1 MNYRSRVW
9 RVISAYSACAYV
21 DRPSQ
26 EVKMFA
32 NRRSETNYFSST
44 CNTRRY
50 KKCAWI
56 LISLNLKLKSNFT
69 PLSFDVCKKCSGNL
83 AKMTVFVRDTFHL
96 NLWQFFLIQV
106 QKEIQRYSTEL
117 WPHDVLISED
127 AISFWRLYEITLQSM
142 SSILAPSVKKLHV

>member
-1 MNYRSRVW
+1 MSNPPAYLRREDYNFLFFVLFGKFYVLYKTTQKKKKKENNNLTAVNWEIKSKLITNIEAFINSLPTWYKILNESLSYRSRVW
-9 RVISAYSACAYV
+9 CVISSYSACAYV

-26 EVKMFA
+26 EVKLFA

-69 PLSFDVCKKCSGNL
+69 PLSFDTCKK
-83 AKMTVFVRDTFHL
+83 MFR
-96 NLWQFFLIQV
+96 
-106 QKEIQRYSTEL
+106 
-117 WPHDVLISED
+117 
-127 AISFWRLYEITLQSM
+127 
-142 SSILAPSVKKLHV
+142 

>member
-83 AKMTVFVRDTFHL
+83 AKMTV
-96 NLWQFFLIQV
+96 
-106 QKEIQRYSTEL
+106 
-117 WPHDVLISED
+117 
-127 AISFWRLYEITLQSM
+127 SFATR
-142 SSILAPSVKKLHV
+142 SILIFDDFFWSKYKRKYKGIPLNYDLMTCWLAKTQYHFDGFMK